1 MRKDTLSMAQRFV
14 LQSMMDGASLHLGPP
29 AWLRG
34 FSVNARTVDI
44 LFSRGLIAVDKRK
57 KRRGFARV
65 YRLTPAG
72 RAALQGE
79 DQ

>member
-1 MRKDTLSMAQRFV
+1 MRKHKLSKAQQFV
-14 LQSMMDGASLHLGPP
+14 IKSMMDGLTLHLGPP

-44 LFSRGLIAVDKRK
+44 LFSRGLVAVDKRK